1 MMDDERKSKSN
12 QVILHTM
19 AFSKED
25 VILLQKALKMNFKLN
40 SRIEEK
46 EQNQGII
53 YIPVKQ

>member
-1 MMDDERKSKSN
+1 MDDGGKSKYN
-12 QVILHTM
+12 QVILHTR

-46 EQNQGII
+46 EQNQ
-53 YIPVKQ
+53 